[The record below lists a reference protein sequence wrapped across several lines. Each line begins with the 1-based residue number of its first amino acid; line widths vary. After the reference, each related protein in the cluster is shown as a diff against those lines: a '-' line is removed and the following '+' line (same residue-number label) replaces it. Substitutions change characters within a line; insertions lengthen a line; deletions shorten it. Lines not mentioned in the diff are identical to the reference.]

1 MDTKKP
7 FVITISRELG
17 SGGRTI
23 GRKLAA
29 QLNVRYSD
37 KNLIQD
43 LREKFNLSTY
53 EIEKIK
59 GAKKNWLTE
68 MLDIVAPVPNSG
80 AYIGFETNKG
90 DDWLL
95 NRIKA
100 DDLFEAEAE
109 ILKGIAAEGSCVI
122 AGRSGFFVLKDHPNK
137 LDIFIQ
143 APLDK
148 RVERVMKKQGLT
160 KEKALEVIETVDKGR
175 ETYVQRYAGT
185 SRYDARN
192 YDLVMNV
199 GDMTDDEAVAC
210 ILKFIKY
217 ATK

>member
-43 LREKFNLSTY
+43 LREKFKLSTY

-59 GAKKNWLTE
+59 GTKKNWLTE

-80 AYIGFETNKG
+80 AFIGFEANKG
-90 DDWLL
+90 DDWKL
-95 NRIKA
+95 NKVKA
-100 DDLFEAEAE
+100 DDIFEAEAE

-122 AGRSGFFVLKDHPNK
+122 AGRSAFFVLKDHPNK

-143 APLDK
+143 APL
-148 RVERVMKKQGLT
+148 EN
-160 KEKALEVIETVDKGR
+160 A
-175 ETYVQRYAGT
+175 
-185 SRYDARN
+185 
-192 YDLVMNV
+192 
-199 GDMTDDEAVAC
+199 
-210 ILKFIKY
+210 
-217 ATK
+217 

>member
-1 MDTKKP
+1 MDTKQP

-43 LREKFNLSTY
+43 LREKFKLSTY

-59 GAKKNWLTE
+59 GTKKNWLME
-68 MLDIVAPVPNSG
+68 MLDLVAPVPNSG
-80 AYIGFETNKG
+80 AFIGYDINKG
-90 DDWLL
+90 SDWKLA
-95 NRIKA
+95 NVKA
-100 DDLFEAEAE
+100 DDIFEAEAE
-109 ILKGIAAEGSCVI
+109 ILKEIAAEGSCVI

-143 APLDK
+143 APLEK
-148 RVERVMKKQGLT
+148 RVARVMKKQNLT
-160 KEKALEVIETVDKGR
+160 EEEAHSVIEWKSER
-175 ETYVQRYAGT
+175 KW
-185 SRYDARN
+185 
-192 YDLVMNV
+192 
-199 GDMTDDEAVAC
+199 C
-210 ILKFIKY
+210 ILQEDSFWQGL
-217 ATK
+217 

>member
-1 MDTKKP
+1 MDTRKP

-37 KNLIQD
+37 KNLIQN

-59 GAKKNWLTE
+59 GTRKNWLTE

-80 AYIGFETNKG
+80 AYIGFEANKG
-90 DDWLL
+90 DDWKL
-95 NRIKA
+95 NKVKA
-100 DDLFEAEAE
+100 DDIFQAEAE

-148 RVERVMKKQGLT
+148 RVERVMKKQSLSET
-160 KEKALEVIETVDKGR
+160 EARTVIASVDKSR
-175 ETYVQRYAGT
+175 ETYIQRFAGT
-185 SRYDARN
+185 SRYDTRN
-192 YDLVMNV
+192 YDLVLNV
-199 GDMTDDEAVAC
+199 GDLSDEDAVAC
-210 ILKFIKY
+210 ILKYIKY
-217 ATK
+217 ASK

>member
-1 MDTKKP
+1 MDTKQP
-7 FVITISRELG
+7 FVITVSRELG

-43 LREKFNLSTY
+43 LREKFNLSTF

-59 GAKKNWLTE
+59 GTKKSWLTE

-80 AYIGFETNKG
+80 AYIGFEANKG
-90 DDWLL
+90 DNWKLAG
-95 NRIKA
+95 IKA
-100 DDLFEAEAE
+100 DDIFQAEAE

-122 AGRSGFFVLKDHPNK
+122 AGRSGFFVLKGHPNK

-143 APLDK
+143 APLEK
-148 RVERVMKKQGLT
+148 RVQRVMKKQDLT
-160 KEKALEVIETVDKGR
+160 EEEARTVIASVDKSR

-185 SRYDARN
+185 SRYDTRN
-192 YDLVMNV
+192 YDLVLNV
-199 GDMTDDEAVAC
+199 GDMSDDDAVAC
-210 ILKFIKY
+210 ILKYIKY
-217 ATK
+217 AGK

>member
-1 MDTKKP
+1 MDTKQP

-43 LREKFNLSTY
+43 LREKFKLSTY

-59 GAKKNWLTE
+59 GTKKNWLME
-68 MLDIVAPVPNSG
+68 MLDMVAPVPNSG
-80 AYIGFETNKG
+80 AFIGFEVNKG
-90 DDWLL
+90 SDWKLA
-95 NRIKA
+95 NVKA
-100 DDLFEAEAE
+100 DDIFEAEAE
-109 ILKGIAAEGSCVI
+109 ILKEIAAEGSCVI

-143 APLDK
+143 APLEK
-148 RVERVMKKQGLT
+148 RVERVMKKQSLSEEEART
-160 KEKALEVIETVDKGR
+160 VIESVDKGR

-185 SRYDARN
+185 SRYDTRN
-192 YDLVMNV
+192 YDLVLNV
-199 GDMTDDEAVAC
+199 GDMSDDDAVAC
-210 ILKFIKY
+210 ILKYIKY
-217 ATK
+217 ASR

>member
-23 GRKLAA
+23 GQKLAA

-43 LREKFNLSTY
+43 LRKKFNLTTF

-80 AYIGFETNKG
+80 AYIGFEANKG

-160 KEKALEVIETVDKGR
+160 KEEALEVIEAVDKGR

>member
-1 MDTKKP
+1 MDTRKP

-59 GAKKNWLTE
+59 GTRKNWLTE

-80 AYIGFETNKG
+80 AYIGFEANKG
-90 DDWLL
+90 DDWKL
-95 NRIKA
+95 NKVKA
-100 DDLFEAEAE
+100 DDIFQAEAE

-148 RVERVMKKQGLT
+148 RVERVMKKQNLSET
-160 KEKALEVIETVDKGR
+160 EARTVIESVDKSR
-175 ETYVQRYAGT
+175 ETYIQRFAGT
-185 SRYDARN
+185 SRYDIRN
-192 YDLVMNV
+192 YDLVLNV
-199 GDMTDDEAVAC
+199 GDLSDEDAVAC
-210 ILKFIKY
+210 ILKYIKY
-217 ATK
+217 ASK

>member
-43 LREKFNLSTY
+43 LRERFNLSTY

-59 GAKKNWLTE
+59 GTKKNWLTD
-68 MLDIVAPVPNSG
+68 MLDMVAPVPSSG
-80 AYIGFETNKG
+80 AYIGFEASKAGDWNLNKVKS
-90 DDWLL
+90 DD
-95 NRIKA
+95 I
-100 DDLFEAEAE
+100 FQSEAE
-109 ILKGIAAEGSCVI
+109 ILKGIAAEGSCII
-122 AGRSGFFVLKDHPNK
+122 AGRSGFFVLKEHPNK

-143 APLDK
+143 APLEK
-148 RVERVMKKQGLT
+148 RVKRVMDKQGLT
-160 KEKALEVIETVDKGR
+160 ESEARTIIESVDKSR

-185 SRYDARN
+185 SRYDTRN

-199 GDMTDDEAVAC
+199 GDMSDEDAVAC
-210 ILKFIKY
+210 ILKYIKY
-217 ATK
+217 VSK